1 MWAHRIEGK
10 DSGSRRPAKTP
21 SAADAY
27 TGNMKKKEYKFGNS
41 GSLAQEVESGFLE
54 RHRMWPTPRANS
66 AMSATITPESA
77 WKENRF
83 PNLETVVGRIE
94 YPTPAARDWKDGNHP
109 AERARNTPPLA
120 VHAGGQL
127 NPTWVEWLMAWPL
140 GWTDLKPLA
149 MDKYHLWLLKH
160 GRY

>member
-1 MWAHRIEGK
+1 M
-10 DSGSRRPAKTP
+10 DTAKQKML
-21 SAADAY
+21 SSEA
-27 TGNMKKKEYKFGNS
+27 KKF
-41 GSLAQEVESGFLE
+41 
-54 RHRMWPTPRANS
+54 
-66 AMSATITPESA
+66 
-77 WKENRF
+77 
-83 PNLETVVGRIE
+83 
-94 YPTPAARDWKDGNHP
+94 PTPAARDWKDGNHP
-109 AERARNTPPLA
+109 AERARKTPPLA